1 MSPLSTLSFRLV
13 ESSEAA
19 LRLEQAHAWLLN
31 HGGRGAIVVGASRG
45 AADDLAR
52 AVAKA
57 RGGALGLHRFSFTQ
71 LAAHLAAPVLASR
84 GAVPVT
90 RVGTEAV
97 AARAAFEARHDG
109 ELSYFAPV
117 ASTPGFPRALARTLN
132 ELALARVEPAA
143 LRRLPLG
150 GPDLA
155 ALFERFEAQFAAA
168 SATDRATLF
177 EAAAQGAATFRGM
190 PLLLLDIPLQSVVE
204 LSLARQLIEHADPA
218 LVLVPFGD
226 LATLDHLK
234 TLGVAPEVLE
244 PTVSS
249 DLTALRRNLFSRRQP
264 PERQQTGEVRV
275 FSAPGESR
283 ECVEITRRILQEAR
297 DGVRFDEIAVALRA
311 PADYVGLL
319 EDAFDRAGIP
329 GWFERGARRP
339 HPAGRAF
346 LAILGCALERLSAI
360 RFAEY
365 LSLGQVP
372 SEDEAAR
379 SAETSLPADDAVA
392 GFAHVEPPPDE
403 SEGDEAAPPAADSD
417 EQPVVAG
424 ALRAP
429 WRWEKLIVD
438 SAVIGGDPERW
449 RRRLKGL
456 RGEYEEQ
463 LREAQRED
471 PDSAR
476 AGQLERDIANLS
488 HLAGFALPIVDTL
501 ASWPRSAT
509 WGEWLALF
517 RELAPRV
524 LRRYRR
530 VQRVLDE
537 LQPMAAIGPVTLEEA
552 RGILAERLRT
562 LDEQPPAN
570 RYGCVFV
577 GTPQQLR
584 GRVFK
589 TVFVPS
595 LAERLFPQTPRE
607 DPMLLDGE
615 MREPLGA
622 GLFVQEDRLKDERL
636 MLRLAVGAATSRLWL
651 SYPRLDVSGA
661 RPRVPSFYMLD
672 VMRAVTGRIPHHEAL
687 QLDAAVAGG
696 ARLDWPAPADPSQ
709 AIDDVEHDLATLREL
724 VAADNRASVRGH
736 AHYLLGLNDS
746 LRRSVVR
753 RWARAQSRWRQQD
766 GLVVPTDAIRPM
778 LSTQRLGARPYS
790 VSALQK
796 FTLCPYQFALSAIYR
811 LQPNQEPEPLQRLDP
826 LTKGSIFHEVQALFF
841 RRMRDAGRLP
851 VTAGASVSYALA
863 VLEGVLED
871 VAANYEEKLAPAI
884 PRVWRDEIL
893 AIRRDV
899 RVWVRRLPEAAGW
912 TPIKFEY
919 SFGLSDEGR
928 DESSVAEPV
937 TVDGRF
943 VLRGSVDVIES
954 KDGANELRITDHKTG
969 RNRTTARTVIG
980 GGGTLQPVIY
990 GLAVEKLLDTPVSG
1004 GRLFYCTAAGGF
1016 TEHPVPL
1023 TDANRRAGIEALEII
1038 DRAIELGFLPP
1049 APAER
1054 ACTWCDFRPV
1064 CGPDEPLHLRRKPA
1078 ETIADLTSLR
1088 EMP

>member
-1 MSPLSTLSFRLV
+1 MTLFTSNSLRIL

-19 LRLEQAHAWLLN
+19 LRLDAAQAWLLE
-31 HGGRGAIVVGASRG
+31 HADRGALIVGASRG

-52 AVAKA
+52 AVARA
-57 RGGALGLHRFSFTQ
+57 RGGAIGLHRFSFTQ
-71 LAAHLAAPVLASR
+71 FAAHLAAPVLAAR
-84 GAVPVT
+84 GMVPVT

-109 ELSYFAPV
+109 ELAYFAPV

-132 ELALARVEPAA
+132 ELALARVGAGA
-143 LRRLPLG
+143 LRQLPLG

-155 ALFERFEAQFAAA
+155 ALLERFDAQFAAA

-177 EAAAQGAATFRGM
+177 EAAAENAAAFAGR
-190 PLLLLDIPLQSVVE
+190 PLLLLDVPLESSVE
-204 LSLARQLIEHADPA
+204 FSLARRLIENADPA

-226 LATLDHLK
+226 LAALGHLK
-234 TLGVAPEVLE
+234 QLGVE
-244 PTVSS
+244 PTVVEPDDHS
-249 DLTALRRNLFSRRQP
+249 DLAALRRNLFARRQP
-264 PERQQTGEVRV
+264 PERETTGEVRV

-283 ECVEITRRILQEAR
+283 ECIEIARRILVEAR
-297 DGVRFDEIAVALRA
+297 AGVRFDEIAVALRT
-311 PADYVGLL
+311 PGNYVGLL

-346 LAILGCALERLSAI
+346 LAVLGCAVERLSAT

-372 SEDEAAR
+372 SADEVTGGP
-379 SAETSLPADDAVA
+379 ETSLPADDAVA
-392 GFAHVEPPPDE
+392 GFARVEPLPDEAEADHGAPPPDE
-403 SEGDEAAPPAADSD
+403 DGR
-417 EQPVVAG
+417 PVVAG
-424 ALRAP
+424 TLRAP

-449 RRRLKGL
+449 RRRLRGL

-476 AGQLERDIANLS
+476 AGQLERDLTNLA
-488 HLAGFALPIVDTL
+488 HLTAFALPVIDTL
-501 ASWPRSAT
+501 ASWPQTAT
-509 WGEWLALF
+509 WGEWLARF
-517 RELAPRV
+517 GELAPGV
-524 LRRYRR
+524 LRRPRR

-570 RYGCVFV
+570 RFGSVFV

-589 TVFVPS
+589 VVFVPS

-607 DPMLLDGE
+607 DPMLLDVE
-615 MREPLGA
+615 MRAPLGA
-622 GLFVQEDRLKDERL
+622 GLAVQEDRLRNERL

-672 VMRAVTGRIPHHEAL
+672 VMRAVTGCIPNHEAL
-687 QLDAAVAGG
+687 QRDAAAEGG
-696 ARLDWPAPADPSQ
+696 ARLDWPAPADAAM
-709 AIDDVEHDLATLREL
+709 AIDDIEHDLSTLRAL
-724 VAADNRASVRGH
+724 IGDADRARVRGH
-736 AHYLLGLNDS
+736 AHYLLGLNDA

-753 RWARAQSRWRQQD
+753 RWARAQSRWRAQD
-766 GLVVPTDAIRPM
+766 GLVVPNDAIRPM
-778 LSTQRLGARPYS
+778 LATQRLGARPYS

-796 FTLCPYQFALSAIYR
+796 FTVCPYQFALAAIYR

-826 LTKGSIFHEVQALFF
+826 LTRGSIFHEVQALFF
-841 RRMRDAGRLP
+841 RAMRDAGRLP
-851 VTAGASVSYALA
+851 VTTAGVAHALT
-863 VLEGVLED
+863 VLENVLAK
-871 VAANYEEKLAPAI
+871 VADKYEENLAPAI
-884 PRVWRDEIL
+884 PRVWADEI
-893 AIRRDV
+893 AAVGRDL
-899 RVWVRRLPEAAGW
+899 RVWVRKLPEAEEW
-912 TPIKFEY
+912 TPTHFEY

-928 DESSVAEPV
+928 DERSVAEPV
-937 TVDGRF
+937 TIGDRF
-943 VLRGSVDVIES
+943 LLRGSVDVVEARNES
-954 KDGANELRITDHKTG
+954 TELRITDHKTG
-969 RNRTTARTVIG
+969 RNRTTSRTVIG
-980 GGGTLQPVIY
+980 GGATLQPVIY
-990 GLAVEKLLDTPVSG
+990 GLAVEKLLGKPVSG

-1016 TEHPVPL
+1016 TDHPVPL
-1023 TDANRRAGIEALEII
+1023 SEANRRAGLEALEII

-1049 APAER
+1049 APQDR

-1064 CGPDEPLHLRRKPA
+1064 CGPDEPVHVRRKPA
-1078 ETIADLTSLR
+1078 DTLSDLTSLR
-1088 EMP
+1088 GMP

>member
-1 MSPLSTLSFRLV
+1 MSLFPEYQLRII

-19 LRLEQAHAWLLN
+19 LRLEAAHEWLLT
-31 HGGRGAIVVGASRG
+31 HAGRGAVIVGASRG

-52 AVAKA
+52 SVAKV

-97 AARAAFEARHDG
+97 AARATFEAQHDH
-109 ELSYFAPV
+109 ELTYFAPV

-132 ELALARVEPAA
+132 ELALARVGPDA

-150 GPDLA
+150 GADLA
-155 ALFERFEAQFAAA
+155 ALFERFDAQFTAA

-177 EAAAQGAATFRGM
+177 EAATEAADTFSGR
-190 PLLLLDIPLQSVVE
+190 PLLMLDVALESAGE
-204 LSLARQLIEHADPA
+204 FALAQHLIAKAAPA

-226 LATLDHLK
+226 LATLEYLK
-234 TLGVAPEVLE
+234 ALGVTPDVLE
-244 PTVSS
+244 PVVSS
-249 DLTALRRNLFSRRQP
+249 DLTALRRNLFARRQP
-264 PERQQTGEVRV
+264 PEREQTGEVRV

-283 ECVEITRRILQEAR
+283 ECVEIARRILQEAR
-297 DGVRFDEIAVALRA
+297 DGTRFDEIAVALRA
-311 PADYVGLL
+311 PAHYVGLL

-339 HPAGRAF
+339 HPGGRAV
-346 LAILGCALERLSAI
+346 LAILGCAVERLSAL

-372 SEDEAAR
+372 DPEEAAR
-379 SAETSLPADDAVA
+379 TPEPSVPADDSVT
-392 GFAHVEPPPDE
+392 GFARVEPQPDE
-403 SEGDEAAPPAADSD
+403 PEADERAVNTNADV
-417 EQPVVAG
+417 ENAVVAG

-438 SAVIGGDPERW
+438 SAVIGGNPERW
-449 RRRLKGL
+449 RRRLRGL
-456 RGEYEEQ
+456 RGEYDEQ

-471 PDSAR
+471 PESAR
-476 AGQLERDIANLS
+476 AGQLERDLANLA
-488 HLAGFALPIVDTL
+488 HLTSFALPVIETL
-501 ASWPRSAT
+501 ASWPRTAT
-509 WGEWLALF
+509 WGEWLERF
-517 RELAPRV
+517 GDLAPRV
-524 LRRYRR
+524 LRRPGR
-530 VQRVLDE
+530 VKRVLDE
-537 LQPMAAIGPVTLEEA
+537 LRPMSAIGPVTLEEA
-552 RGILAERLRT
+552 RNILAERLRT

-570 RYGCVFV
+570 RFGCVFV

-589 TVFVPS
+589 VVFVPS

-607 DPMLLDGE
+607 DPMLLDVE
-615 MREPLGA
+615 MRTPLGA
-622 GLFVQEDRLKDERL
+622 GLFVQEDRLKNERL

-672 VMRAVTGRIPHHEAL
+672 VMRAVTGKIPNHEAL
-687 QLDAAVAGG
+687 QRDAAQQGG
-696 ARLDWPAPADPSQ
+696 ARLDWPAPTDAAQ
-709 AIDDVEHDLATLREL
+709 AIDEVEHDLSTLREL
-724 VAADNRASVRGH
+724 IGHQDRAAVRGH

-746 LRRSVVR
+746 LRRSVIR
-753 RWARAQSRWRQQD
+753 RWARAQSRWRAQD
-766 GLVVPTDAIRPM
+766 GLVVLSDAIRPM
-778 LSTQRLGARPYS
+778 LATQRLGARPYS

-826 LTKGSIFHEVQALFF
+826 LTKGSIFHEVQAVFF
-841 RRMRDAGRLP
+841 RAMRDAGKLP
-851 VTAGASVSYALA
+851 VNAAGVTDAL
-863 VLEGVLED
+863 GILED
-871 VAANYEEKLAPAI
+871 VLATVAEKYEEKLAPAI
-884 PRVWRDEIL
+884 PRVWSDEIA
-893 AIRRDV
+893 AIGRDL

-912 TPIKFEY
+912 TPTHFEY

-928 DESSVAEPV
+928 DERSVAEPV
-937 TVDGRF
+937 EIDGRF
-943 VLRGSVDVIES
+943 ILRGSIDVIES
-954 KDGANELRITDHKTG
+954 KEGTGELRITDHKTG
-969 RNRTTARTVIG
+969 RNRTTPRTVIG
-980 GGGTLQPVIY
+980 GGATLQPVIY
-990 GLAVEKLLDTPVSG
+990 GLAVEKLLGKPVSG

-1016 TEHPVPL
+1016 TDHPVPL
-1023 TDANRRAGIEALEII
+1023 SEANRRAGLEALEII

-1064 CGPDEPLHLRRKPA
+1064 CGPDAPLHLRRKPA
-1078 ETIADLTSLR
+1078 ESISDLTSLR